1 MKLRTTLALLAV
13 AIALGGVIFALDRCS
28 QSTRERQHRSAYL
41 GQVNQRDIRGF
52 TIQNENELIRV
63 KADGDDWKM
72 IAPWKDDA
80 DVTVIDQLL
89 DALQALRSDDTIT
102 DLGKGEKKRG
112 LLKDFGLNKPRLR
125 FRLEGGK
132 MPGEFQFGQDAAV
145 RGKCYLRVADDD
157 AVYVVSDELKNIV
170 SKRAED
176 FRDHRMTPFL
186 TTLIKR
192 AIFRVDGGEIELAK
206 EQDNWL
212 LQRPIKARASN
223 DAVVALLTKINQTQ
237 IANFISDE
245 KGAAPSLGLD
255 SPSRAVT
262 LFGGEDSK
270 VEILLGNPVP
280 SHPDLIY
287 VQLPQRSCVVDV
299 RKEFATLFDI
309 TPNDLRDRKIARL
322 NADIIDRV
330 TIEKPDQPNLVLGRQ
345 ENRWR
350 FLSPTQSLANANSI
364 ATLVQM
370 LNEGDIQKFVS
381 DTATDLTK
389 YGLDR
394 PNIKIVFSSYSS
406 ENTAEA
412 NAGETVLTTL
422 AFGNSEDGFTY
433 ARLEQEPYIF
443 SIKDKF
449 INDLPTS
456 EINFRTLD
464 ILELRRDELESVHI
478 DKPGQGPI
486 DLVRGD
492 KGKWVIKGKVTQQ
505 DEAKVQTFLNT
516 LASLRA
522 TAWMESSKWEESV
535 DRPSLIVQIRY
546 QSGENDREV
555 ELKFGD
561 TNPENKHYGTST
573 EQTGAFLINDEQFER
588 LNASLVR
595 S

>member
-13 AIALGGVIFALDRCS
+13 AVALGGVIFGLDRCS

-41 GQVNQRDIRGF
+41 GQVNQRDVRGF

-72 IAPWKDDA
+72 IAPWRDDA
-80 DVTVIDQLL
+80 DVSVIDQLL
-89 DALQALRSDDTIT
+89 DALQALHSDDTIT

-125 FRLEGGK
+125 LRLEGEK

-145 RGKCYLRVADDD
+145 RGKCYLRVGNND
-157 AVYVVSDELKNIV
+157 AVYVVSDDLKNIL

-176 FRDHRMTPFL
+176 FRDHRITPFL
-186 TTLIKR
+186 TTLIDR
-192 AIFRVDGGEIELAK
+192 AVFRVDGGEIELSR

-223 DAVVALLTKINQTQ
+223 DAVVALLTKINETQ
-237 IANFISDE
+237 VANFFSDE
-245 KGAAPSLGLD
+245 KGTAPSLGLD

-270 VEILLGNPVP
+270 AEILLGNPVP

-287 VQLPQRSCVVDV
+287 VQLPQRNCVVDV
-299 RKEFATLFDI
+299 RKEFAALFDI

-330 TIEKPDQPNLVLGRQ
+330 TIEKTDQPNLVLGRQ

-350 FLSPTQSLANANSI
+350 FLSPTPSLANADSI
-364 ATLVQM
+364 AKLIQM

-422 AFGNSEDGFTY
+422 AFGNSEGGFTY

-443 SIKDKF
+443 SIRDNF
-449 INDLPTS
+449 VNDLPTS

-464 ILELRRDELESVHI
+464 ILELRRDELESVHVE
-478 DKPGQGPI
+478 KPGQDPI

-492 KGKWVIKGKVTQQ
+492 KGKWVILGKVTQQ

-522 TAWMESSKWEESV
+522 TAWVESSKWEQSV
-535 DRPSLIVQIRY
+535 DRPSLMVQVRY
-546 QSGENDREV
+546 RSGENDRKV
-555 ELKFGD
+555 ELKFGG
-561 TNPENKHYGTST
+561 TNLENQHYGTST
-573 EQTGAFLINDEQFER
+573 EQTGAFLIDDEQFER
-588 LNASLVR
+588 LNATLVR
-595 S
+595 

>member
-13 AIALGGVIFALDRCS
+13 AVALGGVIFGLDRCS

-72 IAPWKDDA
+72 LAPWRDDA
-80 DVTVIDQLL
+80 DVSVIDQLL
-89 DALQALRSDDTIT
+89 DALQALHSDDTIT

-125 FRLEGGK
+125 LRLEGKK

-145 RGKCYLRVADDD
+145 RGKCYLRVGDND
-157 AVYVVSDELKNIV
+157 AVYVVSDDLKNIV

-186 TTLIKR
+186 TTLIDR
-192 AIFRVDGGEIELAK
+192 AVFRVDGGEIELSR

-223 DAVVALLTKINQTQ
+223 DAVVALLTKINETEVG
-237 IANFISDE
+237 NFISDE
-245 KGAAPSLGLD
+245 KGTAPSLGLD

-270 VEILLGNPVP
+270 AEILLGNPVP

-287 VQLPQRSCVVDV
+287 VQLPERNCVVEV
-299 RKEFATLFDI
+299 RKEFAALFDI

-330 TIEKPDQPNLVLGRQ
+330 TIEKTDQPDLVLGRQ

-350 FLSPTQSLANANSI
+350 SLSPTLSLANADSI
-364 ATLVQM
+364 AKLIQM

-394 PNIKIVFSSYSS
+394 PKIKIVFSSYSS

-422 AFGNSEDGFTY
+422 AFGNSEGGFTY

-443 SIKDKF
+443 SITDNF
-449 INDLPTS
+449 VNDLPTS

-464 ILELRRDELESVHI
+464 ILELRRDELESVHVE
-478 DKPGQGPI
+478 KPGQDPI

-492 KGKWVIKGKVTQQ
+492 KGKWVIRGKVTQQ
-505 DEAKVQTFLNT
+505 DEAKIQTFLNT

-522 TAWMESSKWEESV
+522 TAWVESSKWEQSV
-535 DRPSLIVQIRY
+535 DRPSLMVQVRY
-546 QSGENDREV
+546 RSGENDRKV
-555 ELKFGD
+555 ELQFGG
-561 TNPENKHYGTST
+561 TNPENQHYGTST
-573 EQTGAFLINDEQFER
+573 EQTGAFLIDDEQFER
-588 LNASLVR
+588 LNATLVR
-595 S
+595 

>member
-13 AIALGGVIFALDRCS
+13 AIALGGIIFGLDRCS

-41 GQVNQRDIRGF
+41 GQFNQRDIRGF

-63 KADGDDWKM
+63 QADGDEWKM

-125 FRLEGGK
+125 FRLEGEK

-157 AVYVVSDELKNIV
+157 AVYVVSDDLKNIV

-186 TTLIKR
+186 TTLIRR
-192 AIFRVDGGEIELAK
+192 AIFRVDGGEIELSK

-223 DAVVALLTKINQTQ
+223 DAVVDLLTKINQTEVV
-237 IANFISDE
+237 NFLSDQ

-262 LFGGEDSK
+262 LFGGDDSK
-270 VEILLGNPVP
+270 VEISLGNPVP

-287 VQLPQRSCVVDV
+287 AQLPQRNCVVEV
-299 RKEFATLFDI
+299 RKELGTLFDI

-330 TIEKPDQPNLVLGRQ
+330 TIEKPDQPDLVLGRQ

-350 FLSPTQSLANANSI
+350 FLSSTASLANANSI
-364 ATLVQM
+364 ATLIQM

-394 PNIKIVFSSYSS
+394 PFLKIVFSSYSS

-422 AFGNSEDGFTY
+422 AFGNSDGGFTY
-433 ARLEQEPYIF
+433 ARVEQEPYIF
-443 SIKDKF
+443 SITDKF

-456 EINFRTLD
+456 ELNFRTLD
-464 ILELRRDELESVHI
+464 ILELRRGELESVHI
-478 DKPGQGPI
+478 DKPGQDPI

-492 KGKWVIKGKVTQQ
+492 KGQWVIKGKVTQQ
-505 DEAKVQTFLNT
+505 NEAEIQTFLNT

-522 TAWMESSKWEESV
+522 TAWMESSKWEQSV

-546 QSGENDREV
+546 QSGETDREL
-555 ELKFGD
+555 ELKFGG

-573 EQTGAFLINDEQFER
+573 EQTGTFLLDNEQFGR

-595 S
+595 